1 MLAGVSGHADREGL
15 MKWAGS
21 FSAKK
26 PKRFF
31 VVHGDDE
38 VTVSFAKRL
47 EEELGYQAMAPFS
60 GTVYDLAADKCIY
73 QAQGIPAPK
82 KPAVTAAA
90 EKVNKIY
97 ARLLSMGHRLMAIIQ
112 KNEGGANKDLKKFA
126 NEIEKLCDKWD
137 RD

>member
-1 MLAGVSGHADREGL
+1 
-15 MKWAGS
+15 
-21 FSAKK
+21 
-26 PKRFF
+26 
-31 VVHGDDE
+31 
-38 VTVSFAKRL
+38 
-47 EEELGYQAMAPFS
+47 MAPFS

-73 QAQGIPAPK
+73 QAQGILAPK
-82 KPAVTAAA
+82 KPVVTAAA

-97 ARLLSMGHRLMAIIQ
+97 ARLLSLGHRLMAIIQ